1 MPLPE
6 WLTKRRLALWIAL
19 PLVLVAAIAVALLF
33 APMQSSAPPRDE
45 GPGLGRAGLASL
57 QSEATEACKC
67 ARVMTN
73 AKGMQACWTHFNK
86 RVEKLP
92 RGVQSSA
99 CDPIAEQGLCFG
111 NGDCVVTG
119 YEVNGKGGLLCTRE
133 EARTAEAIWNAAVR
147 RRAQDK
153 AAEDPGTALERA
165 VEALARGDPV
175 ERPAAAP
182 GCIPMPVD

>member
-1 MPLPE
+1 M
-6 WLTKRRLALWIAL
+6 TKRRLAIWIAL
-19 PLVLVAAIAVALLF
+19 PLVLGAAIAAALLF
-33 APMQSSAPPRDE
+33 APMRSSAPPKDE
-45 GPGLGRAGLASL
+45 GPGVGKAALADL

-73 AKGMQACWTHFNK
+73 AKGMKACWTHFNK

-92 RGVQSSA
+92 RGVQASA
-99 CDPIAEQGLCFG
+99 CDPIAEQGMCFG

-119 YEVNGKGGLLCTRE
+119 YAVNGKGGLLCTSE

-153 AAEDPGTALERA
+153 AAEDPDTALAQA
-165 VEALARGDPV
+165 VEALSRGDPV
-175 ERPAAAP
+175 DRPGAAP
-182 GCIPMPVD
+182 GCIPVPVD